1 MRQTVLPLLMTC
13 LLIHGSACQSV
24 SYDLYEKQLQPKSVG
39 APVENPKS
47 EKLGSMI
54 EDISS
59 VPLYILNFWIR
70 FWGGYT
76 ITLPHS
82 S

>member
-1 MRQTVLPLLMTC
+1 MAVPVN
-13 LLIHGSACQSV
+13 QSV
-24 SYDLYEKQLQPKSVG
+24 PIYMKNNFSLKGVG

-59 VPLYILNFWIR
+59 VPLYILSFWIR

-76 ITLPHS
+76 VTLPHS

>member
-1 MRQTVLPLLMTC
+1 MRQNVLPLLMTC
-13 LLIHGSACQSV
+13 LLIHGSGCQSV
-24 SYDLYEKQLQPKSVG
+24 SSDLYEKQLQPKSVG

-47 EKLGSMI
+47 ERLGSMI
-54 EDISS
+54 EDILF
-59 VPLYILNFWIR
+59 VPLYILNFWMR

-76 ITLPHS
+76 VTLPHS

>member
-13 LLIHGSACQSV
+13 LLIYGSACQSV
-24 SYDLYEKQLQPKSVG
+24 SSDLYEKKLQPKSGG

-47 EKLGSMI
+47 ERLGSMI
-54 EDISS
+54 EDILF

-76 ITLPHS
+76 VTLPHS